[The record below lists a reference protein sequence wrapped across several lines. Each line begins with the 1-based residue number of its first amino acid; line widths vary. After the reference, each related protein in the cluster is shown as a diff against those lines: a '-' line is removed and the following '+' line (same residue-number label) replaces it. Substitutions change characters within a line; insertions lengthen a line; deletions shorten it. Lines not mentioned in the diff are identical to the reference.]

1 MLPFLSILKNVLQKE
16 TLNVKWMWP
25 DRIYICTWEK
35 NVKLEINEIETEFKI
50 KSDFLWKFKLYMY
63 Q

>member
-1 MLPFLSILKNVLQKE
+1 
-16 TLNVKWMWP
+16 MWP
-25 DRIYICTWEK
+25 DRIYTCTWEK

-50 KSDFLWKFKLYMY
+50 KSDFLRKFKLYRY

>member
-1 MLPFLSILKNVLQKE
+1 MLSFLSILKNVLQKE

-50 KSDFLWKFKLYMY
+50 KSDFLRKFKLYRY

>member
-1 MLPFLSILKNVLQKE
+1 MR
-16 TLNVKWMWP
+16 P

-50 KSDFLWKFKLYMY
+50 KSDFLRKFKLYRY